1 MWHINKE
8 VETGKRHGGQ
18 SFQQMGFQK
27 EGIEGIGEKLFS
39 KKRKSSENSAI
50 EKRYKSSDEKHILN
64 TEQMYVWHRTLH
76 INGSCA
82 VDISSL
88 SFPVTPSS
96 CPSLFLSRNS
106 S

>member
-39 KKRKSSENSAI
+39 KKKKKAQ
-50 EKRYKSSDEKHILN
+50 KILQLKKDTN
-64 TEQMYVWHRTLH
+64 PQMRST
-76 INGSCA
+76 S
-82 VDISSL
+82 
-88 SFPVTPSS
+88 
-96 CPSLFLSRNS
+96 
-106 S
+106 